1 MKSPCKEF
9 LESVMTLPDPMA
21 ALDELLAARTNS
33 ELCALFFDWEGF
45 WARPKQLPPEHKW
58 TSWGGLTGRGWG
70 KTRAMAELVNAE
82 VEAGRATRIAMVAQ
96 NEDSCIDVMIL
107 GECGLIA
114 TSKPWLKASYE
125 LGRVIWPNGAQAFVF
140 TPERPKGM
148 YGPQHDLLW
157 TSEIHAWPRSTML
170 EAFSALK
177 VGLRLGMA
185 RHVWDSNPRRKHPII
200 RMLLERSELNPMK
213 HPVFRGST
221 QENIENL
228 NPEAVQSWID
238 EYSGTMVGMEM
249 LEGIQCDDVDGSIF
263 RQEWIDRNR
272 RPAPTQTK
280 RKVIAID
287 PSISS
292 RKGTDANGI
301 VMLSLGLDDQIY
313 LEQDLT
319 CKCSWEEWAT
329 LCTDLY
335 FREKCDCVSLERNR
349 GGDACIANLRAIGQQ
364 RGTTVVPV
372 DAKAITRHVPNV
384 IYVKEVIGRTSKVSR
399 GEPVASLCEKG
410 RISHVIGG
418 NFADLE
424 EQLTTY
430 EDEPNAVSPNNYDA
444 YVWGVWELAGFWHE
458 QRDSRSEVAS
468 AAKALNMIAPPR
480 AQSVGIY
487 GGNRGGRRI

>member
-1 MKSPCKEF
+1 MSESAACRWLGRCKSHEEIDYVLDSF
-9 LESVMTLPDPMA
+9 SNTELAA
-21 ALDELLAARTNS
+21 AL
-33 ELCALFFDWEGF
+33 FDWSW
-45 WARPKQLPPEHKW
+45 WARPEQIPPEHKW
-58 TSWGGLTGRGWG
+58 SSWGGVTARGWG
-70 KTRAMAELVNAE
+70 KTRACSEFVNLE
-82 VEAGRATRIAMVAQ
+82 VFNARANRIALIAQ
-96 NEDSCIDVMIL
+96 NEDKAWEVLVS
-107 GECGLIA
+107 GESGLIE
-114 TSKPWLKASYE
+114 TSPFWFKARIE
-125 LGRVIWPNGAQAFVF
+125 CNQVVWPNGARATVY
-140 TPERPKGM
+140 TPERPKTL
-148 YGPQHDLLW
+148 YGPEHDLAW
-157 TSEIHAWPRSTML
+157 VSEVHAWPRSTMM
-170 EAFSALK
+170 ETYSALRM
-177 VGLRLGMA
+177 GLRLGLA
-185 RHVWDSNPRRKHPII
+185 RMIWDSNPRRKHPII
-200 RMLLERSELNPMK
+200 RQLLDRCALDPTK
-213 HPVFRGST
+213 HASFRGST
-221 QENIENL
+221 MDNILNL
-228 NPEAVQSWID
+228 NPDAVQDWID
-238 EYSGTMVGMEM
+238 TYGGTMVGREM
-249 LEGIQCDDVDGSIF
+249 LLGEQLEDVDNAIF
-263 RQEWIDRNR
+263 RQDWLDRNR
-272 RPAPTQTK
+272 RPKPSQTK

-301 VMLSLGLDDQIY
+301 VMLSLGIDDQIY

-458 QRDSRSEVAS
+458 QKNAKSFAGLDQANRILTTPQRPSIS
-468 AAKALNMIAPPR
+468 ALLANA
-480 AQSVGIY
+480 G
-487 GGNRGGRRI
+487 RGRTI

>member
-1 MKSPCKEF
+1 MGEQSIDDADGAIF
-9 LESVMTLPDPMA
+9 
-21 ALDELLAARTNS
+21 
-33 ELCALFFDWEGF
+33 
-45 WARPKQLPPEHKW
+45 KQ
-58 TSWGGLTGRGWG
+58 
-70 KTRAMAELVNAE
+70 A
-82 VEAGRATRIAMVAQ
+82 
-96 NEDSCIDVMIL
+96 
-107 GECGLIA
+107 
-114 TSKPWLKASYE
+114 
-125 LGRVIWPNGAQAFVF
+125 
-140 TPERPKGM
+140 
-148 YGPQHDLLW
+148 
-157 TSEIHAWPRSTML
+157 
-170 EAFSALK
+170 
-177 VGLRLGMA
+177 
-185 RHVWDSNPRRKHPII
+185 
-200 RMLLERSELNPMK
+200 
-213 HPVFRGST
+213 
-221 QENIENL
+221 
-228 NPEAVQSWID
+228 
-238 EYSGTMVGMEM
+238 
-249 LEGIQCDDVDGSIF
+249 
-263 RQEWIDRNR
+263 WIDRNR

-458 QRDSRSEVAS
+458 QKNAKSFAGLDQANRILTTPQRPSIS
-468 AAKALNMIAPPR
+468 ALLANA
-480 AQSVGIY
+480 G
-487 GGNRGGRRI
+487 RGRTI